1 MSKQCKGFTLIE
13 LMVTLA
19 VAAIVLGIAVPSFN
33 TQILNNRS
41 IALGEDFATALNFV
55 RSEAVKRG
63 GRVSL
68 CASNDGATC
77 TGAWVEGFIAFV
89 DDAATDTAGAP
100 VVANVLRV
108 WEPQPNGAEIS
119 VQRAGV
125 DVGFI
130 RYTGLGTLAR
140 IGGNNTITIESQ
152 MAHCTNNSARRTSVG
167 LSGLVTIEG
176 MACTE

>member
-1 MSKQCKGFTLIE
+1 MLKQTKGFTLIE

-68 CASNDGATC
+68 CASSDGATC
-77 TGAWVEGFIAFV
+77 VGNWVDGFIAFV
-89 DDAATDTAGAP
+89 DGAVSDTAGAP
-100 VVANVLRV
+100 VVGTVLRV
-108 WEPQPNGAEIS
+108 WEQQNPSAEIT
-119 VQRAGV
+119 VRRGGV
-125 DVGFI
+125 DVDFV

-140 IGGNNTITIESQ
+140 VASNNPITVESQ
-152 MAHCTNNSARRTSVG
+152 LAHCTNNSARRTTVG
-167 LSGLVTIEG
+167 LSGLVAIEG
-176 MACTE
+176 IACTE